1 MSGIKVS
8 VKTKAKETLKLSNH
22 LRSYLFEQEY
32 GELSNCTPA
41 QKKTLRD
48 ALLVLNS
55 VVRPKYD
62 LEFKDF
68 FIPLQDCIERDSK
81 RPNPIG
87 EEVIRKTYEK
97 YKDILKV

>member
-22 LRSYLFEQEY
+22 LRSFLFEQEY
-32 GELSNCTPA
+32 GELSNYTPA

-55 VVRPKYD
+55 VV
-62 LEFKDF
+62 
-68 FIPLQDCIERDSK
+68 SK
-81 RPNPIG
+81 S
-87 EEVIRKTYEK
+87 K
-97 YKDILKV
+97 

>member
-8 VKTKAKETLKLSNH
+8 VKTKAKETLKLSNY

-32 GELSNCTPA
+32 GELSNCTPT

-55 VVRPKYD
+55 V
-62 LEFKDF
+62 
-68 FIPLQDCIERDSK
+68 ISK
-81 RPNPIG
+81 S
-87 EEVIRKTYEK
+87 K
-97 YKDILKV
+97 

>member
-32 GELSNCTPA
+32 DELSNCTPA

-48 ALLVLNS
+48 ALAVLDLIIRNS
-55 VVRPKYD
+55 K
-62 LEFKDF
+62 
-68 FIPLQDCIERDSK
+68 
-81 RPNPIG
+81 
-87 EEVIRKTYEK
+87 
-97 YKDILKV
+97 

>member
-8 VKTKAKETLKLSNH
+8 SKTKAKETLKLANH

-41 QKKTLRD
+41 QKKILKD

-55 VVRPKYD
+55 IV
-62 LEFKDF
+62 
-68 FIPLQDCIERDSK
+68 SK
-81 RPNPIG
+81 S
-87 EEVIRKTYEK
+87 K
-97 YKDILKV
+97 

>member
-32 GELSNCTPA
+32 GELSNCTPT
-41 QKKTLRD
+41 QKKTL
-48 ALLVLNS
+48 
-55 VVRPKYD
+55 
-62 LEFKDF
+62 

-87 EEVIRKTYEK
+87 EEAIRKTYEK